1 MTETRT
7 ELRFVDALLP
17 EYDRETGTTRRLL
30 ERIPDDKLDWAPHRK
45 SMTLRRLASHLAQLP
60 AWGARIIG
68 QQEFDLSGP
77 VQPFECASREEILR
91 TYDQNVKVAR
101 ASIAGKTDAE
111 LMAPWTLKK
120 EGHEVFT
127 VPKLSVLRSFLI
139 NHLIHHRGQLSV
151 YLRLNDVPLPSIYG
165 PSADEQ

>member
-1 MTETRT
+1 M
-7 ELRFVDALLP
+7 LVDALLP

-30 ERIPDDKLDWAPHRK
+30 ERVPDEKLTWAPHQR
-45 SMTLRRLASHLAQLP
+45 SMTLGRLASHLAEIP
-60 AWGARIIG
+60 AWARRIVG
-68 QQEFDLSGP
+68 ESEFDMNGSS
-77 VQPFECASREEILR
+77 QPLECTSREDILR
-91 TYDQNVKVAR
+91 VFDRHVGEAR
-101 ASIAGKTDAE
+101 AAIALKTDAE

-151 YLRLNDVPLPSIYG
+151 YLRLNDVPVPAIYG
-165 PSADEQ
+165 PGADEP